1 MTAQAETAK
10 RTAVIFAS
18 TFVEAEAVLRQLKTV
33 ELEYPFRVGLYG
45 DWRVAVM
52 SLMDCD
58 EDTGLVEEALTSS
71 VSSSIFASVTTSV
84 MTTTSVSERGA
95 VSVTRLL
102 EMAQNAFAPEVIV
115 FVGTAISLK
124 KQVVPGAVVAA
135 APFVADKSK
144 RTLLSD
150 KAESTISG
158 LLLGFPRLT
167 FGAVASSQEA
177 ATRTCVARDMF
188 GPVLRGF
195 PNAPLGTRFPLL
207 RGICAADG
215 SGREAAA
222 KSAAEVAL
230 GFIEASASDPMPM
243 LDRFL
248 RNLAPQE
255 LERISRMALEHILAA
270 EFHTDSDGLY
280 AADLFGGR
288 VILET
293 LGGARDFRL
302 LDRLFERATSV
313 RGARLMVAVS
323 VDKPPRSATRISD
336 PAIPLVFLNMA
347 APRKPLETD
356 IPTLAAALVAA
367 RATISRTFPG
377 LANVLQR
384 LSEHPFMPRAIK
396 ALNRSLGA
404 DLAFDLAELRSHL
417 LDLTPSDF
425 ERAAAA
431 ALSGILGIPFR
442 QASSGRQPGGD
453 AGGGTVRLEAKRYRD
468 NIPTSRELL
477 GGLATICQAV
487 PGLSHWVVASTAG
500 FPLQAADELRA
511 DAENRL
517 IREVILDWPAA
528 GIPPLAGVLVAGRE
542 EVGRLFPDLAP
553 ILAHLAEN
561 PDVVKAG
568 EDVRAALRTEP
579 PGRPIYD
586 PVLRYN
592 ARTVAAAAALDPR
605 YRLVPFMNRER
616 ELEEWIHWAN
626 HGNESAFLLTGAGG
640 MGKTRLLIEV
650 CRDLKALGWRA
661 GFLWLGFDL
670 TELHRQLSG
679 RDQVLVVI
687 DYAERREEDVTRL
700 CRLIVETR
708 AFDRIKVALL
718 ARTAG
723 TWVDQLADDLSTCAI
738 LGEGALK
745 IRSLEPAAPRK
756 ADHARRD
763 RWQVLEEAVRAFAFH
778 HKEKSGAEIMAAL
791 RGRLDIDRD
800 EYDVMLDL
808 LAEARLELFDGK
820 TSGDAVDD
828 GLVRWERRYLKGLA
842 PKPLTADT
850 MMKVLAWIFSHDGAA
865 TEQEAIALLAR
876 CPALAGASA
885 PLIANVAEAFHKCYG
900 GEKWLNKVQPDRV
913 GEAVLRK
920 YPC

>member
-18 TFVEAEAVLRQLKTV
+18 AFVEAEAVLRQLKTV

-158 LLLGFPRLT
+158 LLLSFPSLT

-230 GFIEASASDPMPM
+230 DFIEASASDPMPM
-243 LDRFL
+243 LDKFL
-248 RNLAPQE
+248 RSLAPQE

-356 IPTLAAALVAA
+356 IPTLAAALVEA
-367 RATISRTFPG
+367 RASISRTFPG

-511 DAENRL
+511 DAEKRL
-517 IREVILDWPAA
+517 VREVILDWPTA
-528 GIPPLAGVLVAGRE
+528 GIPPLAGALVAGRE
-542 EVGRLFPDLAP
+542 EVGRSFPDLAP

-586 PVLRYN
+586 PVLHY
-592 ARTVAAAAALDPR
+592 VDGKVSGGAALNPA
-605 YRLVPFMNRER
+605 YRLVPFMNRDQ
-616 ELEEWIHWAN
+616 ELADVVRWAMQ
-626 HGNESAFLLTGAGG
+626 GNQPAYLLTGGGG
-640 MGKTRLLIEV
+640 MGKTRLMIEACV
-650 CRDLKALGWRA
+650 ALRVEGCRA
-661 GFLWLGFDL
+661 GFLRPKCDFKALR
-670 TELHRQLSG
+670 TQLSG
-679 RDQVLVVI
+679 SDRFLIVV
-687 DYAERREEDVTRL
+687 DYAERRGEDIKDM
-700 CRLIVETR
+700 CRLIAEMQAT
-708 AFDRIKVALL
+708 DRIRLALL
-718 ARTAG
+718 ARNG
-723 TWVDQLADDLSTCAI
+723 GVWHDKLLDDHHARAFLDAMV
-738 LGEGALK
+738 E
-745 IRSLEPAAPRK
+745 RELEPAAPRK
-756 ADHARRD
+756 TDHARED
-763 RWQVLEEAVRAFAFH
+763 RRQVLEKAVRAFASCREG
-778 HKEKSGAEIMAAL
+778 KNVDAIMTAL
-791 RGRLDIDRD
+791 HGRIDFDRE
-800 EYDVMLDL
+800 EYDTILDL
-808 LAEARLELFDGK
+808 LMEAWVPVFG
-820 TSGDAVDD
+820 SGSSANPMDEI
-828 GLVRWERRYLKGLA
+828 VRWERRYLGGLA
-842 PKPLTADT
+842 PEPLTADT
-850 MMKVLAWIFSHDGAA
+850 MMEVLGWVYANEGAA
-865 TEQEAIALLAR
+865 TRKDAIALLSQ
-876 CPALAGASA
+876 CPSLDGLSA
-885 PLIANVAEAFHKCYG
+885 PLVAKIAEIFHDCYG
-900 GEKWLNKVQPDRV
+900 GPLWLNPIQPDRV
-913 GEAVLRK
+913 GHAVQQK
-920 YPC
+920 YGP